1 LGAAADRW
9 SSGRDGI
16 MKYLVLGGGGFM
28 GSFIVDALLARGD
41 AVRIFDRPSLVRYRE
56 FSPSEPVE
64 WQEGDFQSAA
74 DLAAAVQG
82 IDVVFHLV
90 STTLPKSS
98 NDDPEFDVT
107 SNVVGTIRLL
117 DLSIRRGIRK
127 VIFISSGGT
136 VYGRPTTLPVGED
149 HPTEPIVS
157 YGISKLAIE
166 KYLRLYHELHG
177 LEYAVL
183 RVANPYGERQRV
195 NAAQGAVAVFLHRA
209 LADQPIQIWGDGSV
223 VRDYIHV
230 SDVVDAFLAAA
241 AYRGSQ
247 RVFNIGSGTGC
258 SLNELLGHIESLLGR
273 PVRREYLAAR
283 SFDVPASVLDITR
296 AREVLGWSP
305 SVSLR
310 DGLARTIEFLQT

>member
-1 LGAAADRW
+1 
-9 SSGRDGI
+9 

-56 FSPSEPVE
+56 FSPGEPVE

-310 DGLARTIEFLQT
+310 DGLARTIEFLRT

>member
-1 LGAAADRW
+1 
-9 SSGRDGI
+9 

-56 FSPSEPVE
+56 FSPGEPVE